1 MLRGKRLLL
10 GLAAA
15 ALLSSMPAVSSYA
28 EDATPARLAAAGSDA
43 EAGNWLM
50 VHRTYDS
57 NRFSPLKDIT
67 PENVAGLKLAFS
79 VPLGGLEP
87 SSFGTG
93 GLEATPLAKDGFL
106 YITDPWGTPYK
117 IDVSS
122 GKRGD
127 VVWVGETG
135 IDKDPNRSILLASR
149 GLALWNNLVIV
160 ALNDGRVMAFDDE
173 TGDVVWD
180 QQTATEQ
187 GEGFTNAPLVIK
199 DKIIVGQ
206 SYGDWATRG
215 WIAALDA
222 KTGEEVWRFNTIPE
236 PGQPGSETW
245 LCDQTGNPDCWKTGG
260 AAAWVTGSYDE
271 ASNTIYWGTGNP
283 VPMYDPEYRPG
294 DNLYSNSSLAL
305 DADTGALKWHFQYTP
320 GDYMDYDE
328 VGSQL
333 LLDTKVNGED
343 RKVLAHFGRNGI
355 FYTLDRANGSFIN
368 ATQYVTKLNWTK
380 GVDPKTGM
388 PVEYDSTKALQE
400 YAAGASRRG
409 GESVQTCPNIQGGVN
424 FWPPAYDPTSGIAY
438 GAGIEGCSDLTVDAV
453 APADV
458 SAGTSFSGGASAM
471 SDVTTG
477 SIFSFDVATGKQIA
491 KVDRPFPNYAGILAT
506 PGLIWT
512 GELDGTFGAYDSKTL
527 EQKWSLNLGNAFQAP
542 PIAFTAGGK
551 EYIAIAGGGISIAAF
566 GHPELESKAAAN
578 MLYVF
583 EL

>member
-1 MLRGKRLLL
+1 MKANRLLL
-10 GLAAA
+10 GVAVA
-15 ALLSSMPAVSSYA
+15 ALLTPMAAYA
-28 EDATPARLAAAGSDA
+28 ADVTPARLSAAGSDA

-57 NRFSPLKDIT
+57 NRFSPLTEIT
-67 PENVAGLKLAFS
+67 PDNVSGLKLAFA

-87 SSFGTG
+87 AGFGIG
-93 GLEATPLAKDGFL
+93 AVESTPLAKDGFL

-117 IDVSS
+117 IDATS

-127 VVWVGETG
+127 VVWVGDTG
-135 IDKDPNRSILLASR
+135 VDKDPNRGILLASR
-149 GLALWNNLVIV
+149 GLALWNDLVIV

-173 TGDVVWD
+173 TGDIAWD
-180 QQTATEQ
+180 QQIGTEQ

-199 DKIIVGQ
+199 DKIVVGQ

-222 KTGEEVWRFNTIPE
+222 ATGDEVWRFNTIPE

-271 ASNTIYWGTGNP
+271 AANTIYWGTANP

-305 DADTGALKWHFQYTP
+305 DADTGELKWYFQYTP

-328 VGSQL
+328 VGVQL
-333 LLDTKVNGED
+333 LLDTKIDGED

-355 FYTLDRANGSFIN
+355 FYTLDRTNGSFIN

-380 GVDPKTGM
+380 GIDPKTGL
-388 PVEYDSTKALQE
+388 PVEYDASKTLQE
-400 YAAGASRRG
+400 YANGAQKRG
-409 GESVQTCPNIQGGVN
+409 GETVETCPNIQGGIN
-424 FWPPAYDPTSGIAY
+424 FWPTAYDSTTGIAY
-438 GAGIEGCSDLTVDAV
+438 GAGIEGCSDLTNDPVN
-453 APADV
+453 PADV
-458 SAGTSFSGGASAM
+458 AG
-471 SDVTTG
+471 G
-477 SIFSFDVATGKQIA
+477 SIFMGGAAAGAGVQGGSIFGFNVATGEQTV
-491 KVDRPFPNYAGILAT
+491 KVDRPYPNYAGVLAT
-506 PGLIWT
+506 PGLVWT
-512 GELDGTFGAYDSKTL
+512 GELDGTFGAYDAKTL
-527 EQKWSLNLGNAFQAP
+527 EQKWSINVGNAFEAP
-542 PIAFTAGGK
+542 PISFTIDGK
-551 EYIAIAGGGISIAAF
+551 QYIAIAGGGMGSASF
-566 GHPELESKAAAN
+566 GHPELESKSSAN

-583 EL
+583 AL